1 MSASRRDEMR
11 LVHSLSHIERDEK
24 QSRNDMAQSPSEI
37 IDVLE
42 CWNGPCIT
50 HCSCDVHLPTGG
62 LFSKSAAPRSWC
74 RTTAD
79 NRPGMNAQPAISY
92 MMRSA
97 AGCEG
102 NAANANSV

>member
-1 MSASRRDEMR
+1 MSASRRDELR

-50 HCSCDVHLPTGG
+50 HCSCDVHL
-62 LFSKSAAPRSWC
+62 LEDFSA
-74 RTTAD
+74 
-79 NRPGMNAQPAISY
+79 RPQHREVGAEQLQTIDQA
-92 MMRSA
+92 
-97 AGCEG
+97 
-102 NAANANSV
+102 